1 MQGLIFAELERFV
14 REKYGDE
21 AWAVLLDR
29 SGLAHRSYRANES
42 YPDAE
47 VVRLVTTA
55 GAMTQTPV
63 QALLES
69 YGEFIVP
76 RLLEIYGDH
85 IEPGWGTLE
94 LIANTERA
102 IHEVVRRQDPKADPP
117 RLRTLRLSPDEV
129 TLAYASP
136 RKLCAVA
143 RGIGRGIAR
152 HYGETLRIRESACMH
167 QGAPACIISFRV
179 VPTTA

>member
-1 MQGLIFAELERFV
+1 MQGLIYVELERFV
-14 REKYGDE
+14 RTRFGDE
-21 AWAVLLDR
+21 TWLVVLDKA
-29 SGLAHRSYRANES
+29 GLSHRAYETGQS

-55 GAMTQTPV
+55 AAMMHTPV
-63 QALLES
+63 QGLLES

-76 RLLEIYGDH
+76 RLLEIYGEHLDR
-85 IEPGWGTLE
+85 GWRTLE
-94 LIANTERA
+94 VIAHTERA
-102 IHEVVRRQDPKADPP
+102 IHEVVRRQDREADPP

-136 RKLCAVA
+136 RKLCALA
-143 RGIGRGIAR
+143 RGIGRGIAA
-152 HYGETLRIRESACMH
+152 HFGETLHIRESACMH

-179 VPTTA
+179 VPTAS